1 MQVGV
6 WRICESVEGGWKLIS
21 IEFSGRE
28 GAREALCERREV
40 LQHIS
45 ATFTRNYLYP
55 TADMLLWNNSCTREN
70 VPDLLSV
77 RHICISIALDHV

>member
-1 MQVGV
+1 M
-6 WRICESVEGGWKLIS
+6 EGGWKLIS

-28 GAREALCERREV
+28 GAREALCERGEV

-55 TADMLLWNNSCTREN
+55 TADMVLWNNSCTREN
-70 VPDLLSV
+70 LIKKMDQIYCPCDIYVL
-77 RHICISIALDHV
+77 ALPWITCSNRKN